1 MFEIVNP
8 MEYPVEIYSL
18 DFDKQHIEEEEI
30 IKRIDNFSATSA
42 NEPIFL
48 PFRKAGSEFWQSLRK

>member
-1 MFEIVNP
+1 

-30 IKRIDNFSATSA
+30 IKRIDNFSANGA